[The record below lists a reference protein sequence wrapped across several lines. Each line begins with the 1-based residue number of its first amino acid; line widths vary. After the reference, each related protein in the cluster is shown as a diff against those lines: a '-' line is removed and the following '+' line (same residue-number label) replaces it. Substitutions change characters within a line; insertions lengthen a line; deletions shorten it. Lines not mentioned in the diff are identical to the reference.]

1 MHLSVV
7 IAFPSAFTNER
18 ALAQTIRK
26 ARRGAI
32 NVNVEHNCVIC
43 ESSDVV
49 ELASQLASM
58 FGVESVAIAEKVSSN
73 FSQLSRTIVEV
84 GSKVIIPGDRF
95 YVKVI
100 IQPTA
105 KCNYVDR
112 DIEFAASGAL
122 AVRLASINV
131 LPAKTEKD
139 ASRLVLTVIGKEYAY
154 VCMQIMTAPG
164 GHIAGSAPGGLIAGS
179 HGRILSSIHDSLSF
193 LSCLMAAKAGF
204 ECDSVILPYAD
215 ESELEINAKLM
226 QIFATRTGRK
236 KQTIL
241 AMPINVPAKGML
253 SVLLKETIISKI
265 LIQCQNSN
273 RIVFPLT
280 TTVHPIW
287 LIESIIQET
296 LSAGKI
302 PFMPLLFLTSE
313 LGRYAEEAQIELNVT
328 AANVAKVKL
337 RRYSKAI
344 EAEAKSAIKNRKRLE
359 LKIGPN
365 YLHDIIDSI

>member
-7 IAFPSAFTNER
+7 IAFPSAFSNER

-49 ELASQLASM
+49 ELASRLASM

-164 GHIAGSAPGGLIAGS
+164 GLIAGS

-265 LIQCQNSN
+265 LIQCQNNN